1 MNMIFIN
8 ILWILGTMIVMLI
21 TSLIVAGIVMII
33 VGVTMNLLSWIREK
47 IKDRRMKK

>member
-8 ILWILGTMIVMLI
+8 ILWILGTMIAMLI
-21 TSLIVAGIVMII
+21 TSIIVAGIVMLI
-33 VGVTMNLLSWIREK
+33 VGAIMNLLSWIREK

>member
-8 ILWILGTMIVMLI
+8 ILCILGTMIAMLI
-21 TSLIVAGIVMII
+21 TSVIVSGIVMLI

>member
-21 TSLIVAGIVMII
+21 TSVIVARIAMLII
-33 VGVTMNLLSWIREK
+33 GAIMNLLSWTREK
-47 IKDRRMKK
+47 